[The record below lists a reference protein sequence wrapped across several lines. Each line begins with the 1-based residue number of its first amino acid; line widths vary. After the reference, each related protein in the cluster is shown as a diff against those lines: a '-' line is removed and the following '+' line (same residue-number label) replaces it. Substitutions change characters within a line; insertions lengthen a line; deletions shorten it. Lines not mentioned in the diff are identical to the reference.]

1 MSLTTYTELK
11 SAVADFLNRDDL
23 TATIPD
29 FITLCEAEL
38 NRRLKTRRS
47 VGRSDA
53 SLTSQYIAV
62 PTDFGGPRAII
73 LSGTNPKTLLQYVE
87 PVEALELQNTTYPTA
102 GQPRVYTVIGG
113 EFQFLPAPDSTY
125 TLEMTYWK
133 RLSALSGSVASN
145 WVLADHPDA
154 YLYGSLLQAA
164 PYLIDDERVGMWAT
178 LFNAIISSIQMEDMQ
193 ASFGGRLTIRAKS
206 FG

>member
-1 MSLTTYTELK
+1 MALTTYSELK
-11 SAVADFLNRDDL
+11 ASIAGFLNRTDL
-23 TATIPD
+23 TAVIPD

-62 PTDFGGPRAII
+62 PDGFGGPRSMI
-73 LSGTNPKTLLQYVE
+73 LSGTNPKVLLSYVE
-87 PVEALELQNTTYPTA
+87 PSEALELQNTTYTA
-102 GQPRVYTVIGG
+102 TGQPRVYSVVGD
-113 EFQFLPAPDSTY
+113 EFQFLPSPDGTY
-125 TLEMTYWK
+125 ALELTYWK
-133 RLSALSGSVASN
+133 RLDALSGSIPSN
-145 WVLADHPDA
+145 WVLTDHPDA

-164 PYLIDDERVGMWAT
+164 PYLIDDDRVAMWGA
-178 LFNAIISSIQMEDMQ
+178 LFNAVIASIQTEDMQ
-193 ASFGGRLTIRAKS
+193 ANFGGRLTIRAKS